1 MNRFI
6 RELRR
11 REVFRTA
18 GLYVGVAWIL
28 IEGAS
33 VVLPV
38 FEAPDW
44 MMRALIVTAVV
55 GFPVMLVLAWIFDV
69 SARGIEVQGDPSDTI
84 VPPLG
89 SRRMDFVVIGVLS
102 VALIMS
108 VYLNVTGG
116 PELVEQHAPVS
127 VMIADF
133 ENLTGDPVFDGSLEQ
148 VLQIGIEGAS
158 FTTTYPRR
166 SAERIAQSL
175 RPGTTGLPADV
186 AQLVSIREG
195 VSVTVMGKIEAGS
208 SGYEFT
214 ITAMDTVNGV
224 EVVELGASAN
234 NKIEVLTAIGD
245 LAGKL
250 REALGDKNV
259 GVDGDGQVETF
270 SAASLE
276 AVQDYTT
283 AQALAL
289 KGERDRALDYY
300 AAAVEKDPD
309 FGRALSG
316 WALTLFNLGRD
327 DEASAMWERALSKM
341 ETMTPRERYRTLGLY
356 YMAVTGNYEAAIDNY
371 EALVEAYPADNAA
384 HNNLAIAYFATL
396 DFASATHHGS
406 EALKIYPN
414 SVVMQSNYALYA
426 MYAGEWEKAQTEAEK
441 TLELDAAR
449 YVAWLPIAMAKAA
462 AGDFGA
468 AASAYDSMKAVAGS
482 ATSLASL
489 GKADLEM
496 SRGDFDAAVATLK
509 IGTELD
515 IASGN
520 NRALATKQAVLA
532 DAYAELGLHDEA
544 RMALEAAVATG
555 GSARL
560 VPAALIYSGL
570 GDYDA
575 ALGIAETLGAR
586 LQPQSRAYGRM
597 LEGVVAL
604 AQGDTVDAVDK
615 LNAALEF
622 SDMWLVRFHLGRAYV
637 ESGFPAEALGEF
649 EACTQRLGEATS
661 LFLDDQP
668 TWRYTSVLPYW
679 VGRAEEAL
687 GMTHSAKQRYREFVT
702 NRPVGTLA
710 DDARSRF

>member
-18 GLYVGVAWIL
+18 GLYIGVAWIL
-28 IEGAS
+28 IEVGS
-33 VVLPV
+33 VILPT
-38 FEAPDW
+38 FDAPEW
-44 MMRALIVTAVV
+44 MMRALIIIAIV
-55 GFPVMLVLAWIFDV
+55 GFPVMLVLAWIYDV
-69 SARGIEVQGDPSDTI
+69 SARGIEVQAGPTDTV
-84 VPPLG
+84 VPPIG
-89 SRRMDFVVIGVLS
+89 SRKMDFVVIGVLS

-108 VYLNVTGG
+108 VYLNVTSG
-116 PELVEQHAPVS
+116 PDIVEEPAPVS

-158 FTTTYPRR
+158 FTTTYPRA
-166 SAERIAQSL
+166 SAERIARSL
-175 RPGTTGLPADV
+175 RPDVIGLPAEV

-195 VSVTVMGKIEAGS
+195 VSVTVLGRIEPS
-208 SGYEFT
+208 DSGYEFT
-214 ITAMDTVNGV
+214 ITAIDTINGV
-224 EVVELGASAN
+224 EIAELGAGARD
-234 NKIEVLTAIGD
+234 KIEVLTAIGE
-245 LAGKL
+245 LAGEI
-250 REALGDKNV
+250 REALGDKSV
-259 GVDGDGQVETF
+259 GAGGDGQVETF
-270 SAASLE
+270 TAASLE

-289 KGERDRALDYY
+289 KGERDRALEFY

-356 YMAVTGNYEAAIDNY
+356 YMAVTGNYEAAINNY
-371 EALVEAYPADNAA
+371 KALVEAYPADNAA

-426 MYAGEWEKAQTEAEK
+426 MYAGEWEKAQAEAEK
-441 TLELDAAR
+441 TLVLDSAR
-449 YVAWLPIAMAKAA
+449 FVAWLPIAMAKAA
-462 AGDFGA
+462 AGDIKG
-468 AASAYDSMKAVAGS
+468 AASAYDSMRAA
-482 ATSLASL
+482 AEPAASLANL
-489 GKADLEM
+489 GKADLEIL
-496 SRGDFDAAVATLK
+496 GGNFETAVSTLK
-509 IGTELD
+509 AGVELD
-515 IASGN
+515 KASGN
-520 NRALATKQAVLA
+520 SRALGTKQVVLA
-532 DAYAELGLHDEA
+532 DAYAELGLRDEA
-544 RMALEAAVATG
+544 RTALEAAVATG

-560 VPAALIYSGL
+560 IPAALVYIRL

-575 ALGIAETLGAR
+575 ALAIAETLGGR
-586 LQPQSRAYGRM
+586 LQSQSRAYGRM
-597 LEGVVAL
+597 IEGLVAL
-604 AQGDTVDAVDK
+604 AQDDTVDAVDK
-615 LNAALEF
+615 LNAAAEF
-622 SDMWLVRFHLGRAYV
+622 SDMWLVRFHLGQAYV
-637 ESGFPAEALGEF
+637 QAGFPAEAIGEF
-649 EACTQRLGEATS
+649 EACTQRLGEATA

-668 TWRYTSVLPYW
+668 TWRYTGTLPYW
-679 VGRAEEAL
+679 IGRAEESL
-687 GMTHSAKQRYREFVT
+687 GMTHSAKERYRTFVAG
-702 NRPVGTLA
+702 RPKGELA